1 MKEKKTCPPLHKYI
15 FFLHKYS
22 QHSEQ
27 MISGDTLVHR
37 HYFFYGTRDTDI
49 GTRDTD
55 IGTRDTDLGTRC
67 ACLMCVSCS
76 SLVCNMDS
84 NSCAEP

>member
-1 MKEKKTCPPLHKYI
+1 MCPPLHKYI

-27 MISGDTLVHR
+27 MISGDSLVHT
-37 HYFFYGTRDTDI
+37 HYFFY
-49 GTRDTD
+49 
-55 IGTRDTDLGTRC
+55 GTRDTDLGTRC